1 MNPMDDWQLL
11 REYARRNSEDAFRT
25 LVERYAGLVYHAAL
39 RQSGNPQTAQDIT
52 QAVFIALARKADRL
66 PRGTVLSGWLFRA
79 TRFAFANIA
88 REESRRQRREQE
100 AVMMQNPLQPDE
112 SESVWKQITP
122 LLDDALDHISAKD
135 REALLLRFFQDKP
148 HRETAWLL
156 GISEDAA
163 KVRVS
168 RAVEKLRLIFA
179 TRGVAVPSVM
189 LLAAFAAHGTQAAP
203 AGLTA
208 AIASAA
214 AAKGTVGVSSTLTIA
229 KGVLKIMAWT
239 KAKTAIVVGAGVLIA
254 AGTAVESVVKYAQ
267 YRAAH
272 APITEKR
279 ILQGLVLHLTFDQVE
294 AGGAVA
300 DDSGRGNN
308 GQATGVRWTP
318 DGKKGGAYEFTR
330 DGDQILVPN
339 NPSLNPGQFTL
350 SAWIKTTTGDHYWRR
365 IFDKSY
371 SEEFALSVAG
381 DYQNNKSYGQVSFE
395 IGPGTHF
402 ALTKKRVDDGQ
413 WHQVTATFDGTN
425 EVIYVDGKAEVQ
437 KQWDGT
443 DKAGSSDFDL
453 VIGCNRSNIAK
464 SEDDLGVSF
473 RGLIDEP
480 MMWNR
485 ALSPAEV
492 AYLFQSSGIGDGVQS
507 KNDP

>member
-11 REYARRNSEDAFRT
+11 RDYTQRNSEEAFRT

-39 RQSGNPQTAQDIT
+39 RQSGNPETAQDVT
-52 QAVFIALARKADRL
+52 QAVFIALARKANRL

-79 TRFAFANIA
+79 TRFAFTNLA
-88 REESRRQRREQE
+88 RDESRRQRREQE
-100 AVMMQNPLQPDE
+100 AVEMNNMLQPDE
-112 SESVWKQITP
+112 TESAWKQITP
-122 LLDDALDHISAKD
+122 LLDDALDRLSEKD
-135 REALLLRFFQDKP
+135 REAILLRYFQDKT
-148 HRETAWLL
+148 HREAARQL

-179 TRGVAVPSVM
+179 ARGVAVPSVV
-189 LLAAFAAHGTQAAP
+189 LLAAFAAHGAQAAP

-214 AAKGTVGVSSTLTIA
+214 AAKGTVGTSSTLTIA
-229 KGVLKIMAWT
+229 KGVLKIMAWA
-239 KAKTAIVVGAGVLIA
+239 KAKTVIVVGAGALIA
-254 AGTAVESVVKYAQ
+254 AGITAESVVKYAQ

-272 APITEKR
+272 APVTENR
-279 ILQGLVLHLTFDQVE
+279 ILQGLVLHMTFDQDE
-294 AGGAVA
+294 AVGSVTDG
-300 DDSGRGNN
+300 SGKGNN
-308 GQATGVRWTP
+308 GQATGVHWTP
-318 DGKKGGAYEFTR
+318 DGKKGGAYEFAR
-330 DGDQILVPN
+330 DGDQIIVPN

-371 SEEFALSVAG
+371 NREFALSVAG
-381 DYQNNKSYGQVSFE
+381 DYQNTKSYGQVSLE

-413 WHQVTATFDGTN
+413 WHHVAATFDGTN
-425 EVIYVDGKAEVQ
+425 EVVYVDGLAEAQ
-437 KQWDGT
+437 RKWNSPG
-443 DKAGSSDFDL
+443 KAGSTGFDL

-464 SEDDLGVSF
+464 TEDDLGVSF
-473 RGLIDEP
+473 RGSIDDP

-485 ALSPAEV
+485 ALSAKEV
-492 AYLFQSSGIGDGVQS
+492 AYLFQATGGGA
-507 KNDP
+507 N